1 MVMPSVKILVV
12 EDEQLV
18 ADDLSETLSSLGYEV
33 SALASSGE
41 EAIHHVEQLF
51 PDVVLMDI
59 RLPGAMD
66 GVEVAAEIQSRFR
79 VPVIYLTANADY
91 VTLERVKATHPYG
104 YILKPFNEASLSTTI
119 DIAVARYQA
128 ETQVQNALIVAE
140 TSRKEAESQIQ
151 RRTEYFSMAS
161 HELRNPLT
169 AIQFATDF
177 LNRYGDQLPEQKKQ
191 KYLDRIKSATTSLS
205 YLLEDVLTLARVD
218 SANLHF
224 EPELIDVVRFC
235 QDQIEAFQLNCGNQ
249 YTLTLIAQGSYR
261 EAYLDEKLLWHILNN
276 LLSNAIKY
284 SPSGSTVTLLI
295 NCTDEA
301 VFLQVQD
308 EGIGIPADALDHL
321 FEPFQRAGNVKHI
334 PGTGLGLAIAKQ
346 CVELHSGRIEVESEL
361 NRGSTFTVK
370 IPRIGQTSES

>member
-1 MVMPSVKILVV
+1 MSSVKILVV

-33 SALASSGE
+33 AALASSGE
-41 EAIHHVEQLF
+41 EAIHHVEQLS

-66 GVEVAAEIQSRFR
+66 GVEAAAEIQSRFQ

-104 YILKPFNEASLSTTI
+104 YILKPFNETTLSTTI
-119 DIAVARYQA
+119 DIALARYQA
-128 ETQVQNALIVAE
+128 ETKVQDALTVAE

-205 YLLEDVLTLARVD
+205 YLLEDVLTLARID

-249 YTLTLIAQGSYR
+249 YTLTFIAQGSYR
-261 EAYLDEKLLWHILNN
+261 EACLDEKLLWHVLNN

-284 SPSGSTVTLLI
+284 SPQ
-295 NCTDEA
+295 EA
-301 VFLQVQD
+301 
-308 EGIGIPADALDHL
+308 
-321 FEPFQRAGNVKHI
+321 R
-334 PGTGLGLAIAKQ
+334 
-346 CVELHSGRIEVESEL
+346 LH
-361 NRGSTFTVK
+361 F
-370 IPRIGQTSES
+370 